1 MLWRRAGPEGHLR
14 VILIVMLWIWVVTT
28 AAVAGASSAS
38 SPSSIGHVGGFTE
51 LLGFLIPLA
60 LTDSVNPCTFALYA
74 TLLVSISVSESR
86 GKVALAGV
94 AFIAAVMTGYL
105 ALGLGLSTFASLIP
119 RGLVVAVAFAYAAF
133 IIYRSVRDLRG
144 TSKQDVCREGDPECK
159 AGRLL
164 HIFPVRGG
172 IGVLASFVIGL
183 LASFTLLPCSA
194 GPYIV
199 FAMVISTQSLI
210 EKLALL
216 LAYNVVFV
224 TPLILILVAV
234 LGITRL
240 GRVKDKLIRY
250 SPQISLLGGILLV
263 IVVTL
268 MVLHS

>member
-14 VILIVMLWIWVVTT
+14 VMLIVMLWIWVMTT
-28 AAVAGASSAS
+28 AAVAGASSA
-38 SPSSIGHVGGFTE
+38 PSQSIEHVSGFAE

-74 TLLVSISVSESR
+74 TLLISISVSESR
-86 GKVALAGV
+86 GRVALAGV

-144 TSKQDVCREGDPECK
+144 TAKQDVCREGDPECK

-164 HIFPVRGG
+164 RVFPVRGG

-194 GPYIV
+194 GPYMV

-240 GRVKDKLIRY
+240 GRVKDKLVRY

-268 MVLHS
+268 MVLQS